1 MRAGIIAAGEG
12 SRFQRAGVSTPKPLL
27 EVGGMTLMERT
38 IRNLVAGGVTE
49 VAYIVN
55 DAISEV
61 VLPRVQR
68 MVQETG
74 LQVDLRPLVK
84 TTESSMHS
92 VHELGKVIGDQ
103 PFVLCT
109 VDSIMLPSDATGFIK
124 AFGAG
129 VGTDLDLLLSYTDFI
144 DDEKPLYIAINEPN
158 QRVTALGDEAKESPY
173 CTMGL
178 YGLTPKVLPQLQL
191 AVDRGVQKLRNYLGL
206 VLQDDD
212 KKVNGFRLSKAVDVD
227 RPEDREVA
235 EAFCK
240 EHGLLPSMG

>member
-1 MRAGIIAAGEG
+1 
-12 SRFQRAGVSTPKPLL
+12 
-27 EVGGMTLMERT
+27 MERT
-38 IRNLVAGGVTE
+38 IRNLAAGGVTE

-55 DAISEV
+55 EAISEV
-61 VLPRVQR
+61 VLPRVQE
-68 MVQETG
+68 MG
-74 LQVDLRPLVK
+74 LPVELRPLVK

-103 PFVLCT
+103 RFVLCT
-109 VDSIMLPSDATGFIK
+109 VDSIMLPSDAKGFIK
-124 AFGAG
+124 AFGQGA
-129 VGTDLDLLLSYTDFI
+129 DLDLLLSYTDFI
-144 DDEKPLYIAINEPN
+144 DDEKPLYIGVSEQD
-158 QRVTALGDEAKESPY
+158 QRVTALGEDAKESPF

-178 YGLTPKVLPQLQL
+178 YGLTPSVLPLLQL
-191 AVDRGVQKLRNYLGL
+191 AVDRGVQKLRNFLGL

>member
-27 EVGGMTLMERT
+27 EVGGMSLMERT
-38 IRNLVAGGVTE
+38 IRNLVAGGITE

-55 DAISEV
+55 DAIAEAV
-61 VLPRVQR
+61 ILRVQE
-68 MVQETG
+68 MG
-74 LQVDLRPLVK
+74 LPVDLQPLVK

-92 VHELGKVIGDQ
+92 VHELGKAIGDQ
-103 PFVLCT
+103 RFVLCT
-109 VDSIMLPSDATGFIK
+109 VDSIMVPDDATSFIG
-124 AFGAG
+124 AFRQD
-129 VGTDLDLLLSYTDFI
+129 TSLDLMLSYTDFI
-144 DDEKPLYIAINEPN
+144 DDEKPLYIAVSEPG
-158 QRVTALGDEAKESPY
+158 QRVTALGDEASSSPF

-178 YGLTPKVLPQLQL
+178 YGLTPSVLPQLQQ
-191 AVDRGVQKLRNYLGL
+191 AVDQGVQKLRNFLG
-206 VLQDDD
+206 VVIQDSN

-240 EHGLLPSMG
+240 EHGLLA